1 MSQTVKE
8 ALKYLKERFGISEDA
23 FRGYVF
29 LDYGDIWITTKEAG
43 GISLKTWRRKGL
55 RLVRVFK
62 KGFKFTTTGMQTF
75 GKYARK
81 NVIELQNK
89 EEALNFLKGQ
99 DIEIA
104 ETDATEGQVIV
115 KFCEDILGSG
125 LYRHGK
131 IKNQIP
137 KGRRIS

>member
-1 MSQTVKE
+1 MSQIVRE
-8 ALKYLKERFGISEDA
+8 ALKYLKERFGIPEDA
-23 FRGYVF
+23 FREYALV
-29 LDYGDIWITTKEAG
+29 DYGDIWITTKEAAG
-43 GISLKTWRRKGL
+43 LPLKTWRRKGV

-75 GKYARK
+75 GKYAKK
-81 NVIELQNK
+81 NIIELQNK

-99 DIEIA
+99 DIKIT
-104 ETDATEGQVIV
+104 ETDAIEGQVIV

-137 KGRRIS
+137 KGRRMS